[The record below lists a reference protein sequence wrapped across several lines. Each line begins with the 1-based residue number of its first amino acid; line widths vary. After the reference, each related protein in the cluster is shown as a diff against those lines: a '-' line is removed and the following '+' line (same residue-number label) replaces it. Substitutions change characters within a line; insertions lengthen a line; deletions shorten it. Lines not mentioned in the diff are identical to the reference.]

1 MSCMAHR
8 VPRDRAVSGLRS
20 DSPWFWPDLIWSGL
34 ARSSSTNPHAWA
46 YAWQA
51 APSRRSSMYGLAQ
64 VLNPLGWGWA
74 RYMSWFVWAL
84 LGFWPFFP
92 ACAFVHTGAVA
103 PLLRC
108 AYLHAQ
114 SYIFIFSSLEKG
126 MSNLL
131 FGFPLLS
138 TPKLD
143 EALFFSFP
151 HFQCNLIRLSTVPFT
166 YLLMNSILNL
176 WNILN
181 KKTFVWIALLNF
193 PL

>member
-1 MSCMAHR
+1 MTELSPVYAQTLL
-8 VPRDRAVSGLRS
+8 DSGRTLS
-20 DSPWFWPDLIWSGL
+20 DTVWPGL
-34 ARSSSTNPHAWA
+34 APQIHTL
-46 YAWQA
+46 
-51 APSRRSSMYGLAQ
+51 GLMHDRLHHRADP
-64 VLNPLGWGWA
+64 VCTVRPKCSACWA
-74 RYMSWFVWAL
+74 RYMSGFVWVL

-92 ACAFVHTGAVA
+92 ACAFVRRLHTGAVA

-138 TPKLD
+138 TPKHD

-166 YLLMNSILNL
+166 YFIMNSILDL
-176 WNILN
+176 WNILY
-181 KKTFVWIALLNF
+181 KKKFV
-193 PL
+193 